1 MLFAIQYSQFI
12 LLFSTVPLLA
22 WIIRHS
28 LSNKFVIHL
37 LSIDIVFLFP
47 ILTGYT
53 YVIDYMY
60 ILLFYIALSCSYS
73 FVVRRSARVFSSVVL
88 PSIVLFGILGFITFV
103 LTMAG
108 SISVE
113 REWEIKEYKVR
124 YLRDQGFSGRPLMK
138 YELYKYGSI
147 PIFIKHVD
155 TKVDDDTTSNCVV
168 KFEYKNLTFN
178 KCDSN

>member
-1 MLFAIQYSQFI
+1 
-12 LLFSTVPLLA
+12 
-22 WIIRHS
+22 
-28 LSNKFVIHL
+28 
-37 LSIDIVFLFP
+37 
-47 ILTGYT
+47 
-53 YVIDYMY
+53 
-60 ILLFYIALSCSYS
+60 
-73 FVVRRSARVFSSVVL
+73 
-88 PSIVLFGILGFITFV
+88 
-103 LTMAG
+103 MAG